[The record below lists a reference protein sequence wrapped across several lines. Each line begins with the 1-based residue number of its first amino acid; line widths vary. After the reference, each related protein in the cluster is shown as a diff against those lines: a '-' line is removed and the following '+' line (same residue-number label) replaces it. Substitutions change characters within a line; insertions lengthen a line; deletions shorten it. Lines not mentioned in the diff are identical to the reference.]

1 MIDRSSSLLSTFE
14 TILKMVAHF
23 RAVARLNSYRNGG
36 STLIGLAAQPEAEHS
51 QDIVRSKNN
60 TVQRE
65 L

>member
-36 STLIGLAAQPEAEHS
+36 LNPDRIGGSTRGGTFTRHCQKQE
-51 QDIVRSKNN
+51 
-60 TVQRE
+60 
-65 L
+65 